1 MKRMEPGFFSGVPGA
16 REEALNTA
24 GTESAV

>member
-1 MKRMEPGFFSGVPGA
+1 MKRMEPGFFSGVPGD

-24 GTESAV
+24 GTGSAV